1 VLSLPAR
8 QQLLPEFYYVIYY
21 LQGPRQ
27 STQEVEAFGSLY
39 QASLSCCTNL
49 INELQKAIDIKFKFV
64 PRKKKV
70 DFKYIKSELVENI
83 HILIKNGTNVV
94 PCLTEEVN
102 VILQLFIKENYH
114 YHKLRG
120 QKGKN

>member
-1 VLSLPAR
+1 MSFVN
-8 QQLLPEFYYVIYY
+8 QQGSNLPEFYYVIYY

-49 INELQKAIDIKFKFV
+49 INKLQKAIDIKFKFV
-64 PRKKKV
+64 HKKKV
-70 DFKYIKSELVENI
+70 DFDYTKSELVENI

-94 PCLTEEVN
+94 PCLTEEVD
-102 VILQLFIKENYH
+102 VILQLFINENDH